1 MELNKTFIDG
11 LWSKEINVTSF
22 VQTNITPYLGK
33 IPVKQDRKQPQMV
46 LEPCGFNSFNIAWNP
61 G

>member
-22 VQTNITPYLGK
+22 VQTNITPYK
-33 IPVKQDRKQPQMV
+33 TMQDTAIDKYAATFM
-46 LEPCGFNSFNIAWNP
+46 
-61 G
+61 